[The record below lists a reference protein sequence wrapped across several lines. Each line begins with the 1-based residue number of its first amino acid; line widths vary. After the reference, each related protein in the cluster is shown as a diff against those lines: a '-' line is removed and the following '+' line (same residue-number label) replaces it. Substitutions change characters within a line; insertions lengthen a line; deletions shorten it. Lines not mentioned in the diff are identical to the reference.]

1 MKIMRNLILISL
13 GVMLMLVMSAEKR
26 VLGTPI
32 RIEGGIKMKE
42 LATGV
47 TPPTGYGYIYF
58 DTDGIAYSVNPAGTT
73 VALGTTDTVWGTG
86 AVTTN
91 ITPVDA
97 DDDILLADGGV
108 LSWGDANPGTVETT
122 LSDISAGIL
131 MLDGGSA
138 YSGVLRFQEDN
149 SNGTNY
155 IGIAPPQTVA
165 ADYTLILPATAPA
178 DKAVFYTSATS
189 TMASDATNLS
199 WDDTTNTNVLTL
211 GAGTGGGTLALLE
224 GSGGGTNTVSVTSP
238 ATLAASIEYT
248 MPDALPTVAG
258 TYMAVSTTGALS
270 QVPAA
275 QMLYASYAAAPSHAG
290 TTAGETELVP
300 ASVEGTATIPI
311 ARLLAGAEFTWDAML
326 VIASDADGDETLT
339 INVYCGTQLVGT
351 SGAIATDGA
360 SSWVCSGH
368 VKIKTVGATGTGVYG
383 AMFANGVVI
392 PTTSGA
398 VFTNFDCTA
407 TQAFSVKAVWGGTT
421 DANDTV
427 LLNDVNLSYNN
438 VN

>member
-1 MKIMRNLILISL
+1 
-13 GVMLMLVMSAEKR
+13 MSAEKR

-42 LATGV
+42 LATGT

-86 AVTTN
+86 AITTN

-189 TMASDATNLS
+189 TMASDATNFS
-199 WDDTTNTNVLTL
+199 WDDTTNTNVLSL

-224 GSGGGTNTVSVTSP
+224 GSGGGTNSVSITSP
-238 ATLAASIEYT
+238 AALASSIKYT
-248 MPDALPTVAG
+248 MPDALPTTAG

-270 QVPAA
+270 QAPA
-275 QMLYASYAAAPSHAG
+275 QQLLYASYAPAPTHNG
-290 TTAGETELVP
+290 TTAAETALTP
-300 ASVEGTATIPI
+300 ASVEGTATIPV
-311 ARLLAGAEFTWDAML
+311 ARLLAGACFSWDAQL
-326 VIASDADGDETLT
+326 TIASDADGDETLT
-339 INVYCGTQLVGT
+339 INVYFGSQLVGT

-360 SSWVCSGH
+360 SSWFCSGK
-368 VKIKTVGATGTGVYG
+368 VKIKAVGAGGTGVYNS
-383 AMFANGVVI
+383 MFANGVVI

-398 VFTNFDCTA
+398 AFTAFDTTA
-407 TQAFSVKAVWGGTT
+407 TQAFTIKADFGGTT

-427 LLNDVNLSYNN
+427 ILNDVNLSYNN
-438 VN
+438 VD